1 MNQKMKVRK
10 LEYDPHVF
18 STKTA
23 QSVSATDFTI
33 RRDEMRPISGGSYF
47 GGACII
53 SSDKAAEARAAE
65 ARAAETRAAE
75 RGAAETGIK
84 AEYIPLSHRDMESLD
99 QLNKKTSDG

>member
-1 MNQKMKVRK
+1 MNQKKEVRK
-10 LEYDPHVF
+10 LEYNPHVF

-23 QSVSATDFTI
+23 QAVSATDFTI
-33 RRDEMRPISGGSYF
+33 RRDEMRPISGNKYF

-65 ARAAETRAAE
+65 AR
-75 RGAAETGIK
+75 IKKK
-84 AEYIPLSHRDMESLD
+84 AEYIPLSHQDMESLD

>member
-1 MNQKMKVRK
+1 
-10 LEYDPHVF
+10 
-18 STKTA
+18 
-23 QSVSATDFTI
+23 
-33 RRDEMRPISGGSYF
+33 MRPISGGSYF

-65 ARAAETRAAE
+65 ARAAEARAAE
-75 RGAAETGIK
+75 ARAAEARAAEAGIKVK